1 MEAYKTL
8 GLMFEKEQTESLEIQ
23 DFILNLYEIHAEEGT
38 EDTIVD

>member
-1 MEAYKTL
+1 MEAYKNL

-23 DFILNLYEIHAEEGT
+23 DFILDIREIITEDGT